1 MTTLSNAEQQQATIL
16 IAKAEEA
23 IKEIQS
29 LVADIEK
36 NDVDFDDVGGCDD
49 WYNVDF
55 IERDLKECID
65 ALNKG
70 DEHRLSWFFKK
81 DAISTIE
88 THHEEIVAPL
98 ASIRKD
104 LAEELAQS

>member
-1 MTTLSNAEQQQATIL
+1 MTTLSNAEKAQATIL
-16 IAKAEEA
+16 IAKAQEA

-36 NDVDFDDVGGCDD
+36 NDVDFDDVGSCDD

-55 IERDLKECID
+55 MERDLKECID
-65 ALNKG
+65 ELNKG
-70 DEHRLSWFFKK
+70 DEDRLSWHNKHC
-81 DAISTIE
+81 AISSIKYYL
-88 THHEEIVAPL
+88 EEIVAPL